1 MVPQLKSHTKRVTQ
15 NSIFRD
21 RIQEVLRL
29 DQRVGLLDTMTEVM
43 RHSKVKSKN
52 WKSQW
57 SHQENSDAQHH

>member
-15 NSIFRD
+15 NSMFRD

-52 WKSQW
+52 WKNQW
-57 SHQENSDAQHH
+57 SRQENSDAQHH

>member
-15 NSIFRD
+15 NSMFRD

-57 SHQENSDAQHH
+57 SRQENSDAQHH